1 MVKSYFSDIKHYFC
15 LFHTLFFG
23 IGLLSSPHT
32 LVSMRLGRRFK
43 LYFLNKGSIYI
54 YYLKFSCKKDAS
66 LSPHFLIYSIIY
78 INSESYMFIYALAYN
93 TILLYLFCYTNWS
106 SLTFDGI
113 SGWFLCPFVKSP
125 YFLFL
130 KMSLCWV
137 LQDYPG
143 SSIFSLFQPF
153 SQSFTQGSL
162 VLVFFRECYLFV
174 YFYNEFLYS
183 VLELFLTAQVE
194 NQSSK
199 FNIIKISF
207 CSISHDLSPL
217 LIKLD
222 LESRRWY

>member
-1 MVKSYFSDIKHYFC
+1 
-15 LFHTLFFG
+15 
-23 IGLLSSPHT
+23 
-32 LVSMRLGRRFK
+32 
-43 LYFLNKGSIYI
+43 
-54 YYLKFSCKKDAS
+54 
-66 LSPHFLIYSIIY
+66 
-78 INSESYMFIYALAYN
+78 MFIYALAYN
-93 TILLYLFCYTNWS
+93 TILLYLFCYTNCS

-113 SGWFLCPFVKSP
+113 SGWFLCPFVKPP

-130 KMSLCWV
+130 KMSSFWV

-199 FNIIKISF
+199 FDIIKISF